1 MTVKSKL
8 SDVGTSI
15 FAVMS
20 KLANDND
27 AINLSQGFPDFNTYD
42 DLIDLVHYY
51 MKRGDNQYAPMPGVF
66 RLREKIIKKIERQYN
81 ARYDVDN
88 EITVT
93 AGATQAL
100 FTAITAFVNEG
111 DEVIV
116 FEPAYDSYVPAITLN
131 GGKPCFIPLKTP
143 DFTIDW
149 DEVEKNIT
157 PRTRMIIIN
166 SPHNPTGSMLSKE
179 DFKELERLT
188 RGTNILI
195 LSDEVYEHIVF
206 DGNKHTSIS
215 FFPKLKERSLVVSSF
230 GKTYHTTGWKLGY
243 CVAPKKL
250 MQEFRKIHQFI
261 VFAVNTPVQMAV
273 ADYLDKEEKYL
284 ELSGFYQ
291 AKRDYFL
298 NHIKNSRFKYVPAK
312 GTYFQLLDYSAVAKE
327 KDVLFAE
334 RMVKEF
340 HLASIPISVFYNNAP
355 KQYFLRFCF
364 AKSEETLH
372 AAAEILNKM

>member
-1 MTVKSKL
+1 
-8 SDVGTSI
+8 
-15 FAVMS
+15 
-20 KLANDND
+20 
-27 AINLSQGFPDFNTYD
+27 
-42 DLIDLVHYY
+42 
-51 MKRGDNQYAPMPGVF
+51 
-66 RLREKIIKKIERQYN
+66 
-81 ARYDVDN
+81 
-88 EITVT
+88 
-93 AGATQAL
+93 
-100 FTAITAFVNEG
+100 
-111 DEVIV
+111 
-116 FEPAYDSYVPAITLN
+116 
-131 GGKPCFIPLKTP
+131 
-143 DFTIDW
+143 
-149 DEVEKNIT
+149 
-157 PRTRMIIIN
+157 
-166 SPHNPTGSMLSKE
+166 
-179 DFKELERLT
+179 
-188 RGTNILI
+188 
-195 LSDEVYEHIVF
+195 
-206 DGNKHTSIS
+206 
-215 FFPKLKERSLVVSSF
+215 LKERSLVVSSF

-284 ELSGFYQ
+284 ELSDFYQ